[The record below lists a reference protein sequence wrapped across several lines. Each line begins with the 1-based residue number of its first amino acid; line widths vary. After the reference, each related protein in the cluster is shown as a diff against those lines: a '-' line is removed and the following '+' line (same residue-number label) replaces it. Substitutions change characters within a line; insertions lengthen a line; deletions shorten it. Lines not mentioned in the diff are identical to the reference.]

1 MMLHAAAT
9 KSTVSSALRWSSK
22 PSIIIG
28 RGSTTARRTFFTPK
42 STNYTGKKNGTFSSS
57 ADVGSNNQLVRMSST
72 LINKNIN
79 YYYYDGPCI
88 ASSAIAGGGP
98 GRSPYGNPSTMAF
111 LGLRAKSS
119 GAAFRHHI
127 EDEGDDDAD
136 VMMYDAATGGGIAA
150 SGGNRSNYQ
159 EWMVNLGR
167 GDDEWLSKPRSGEWF
182 TGLEPSICPG
192 ELYVCTILLYYYV
205 ICINHYIFLIAKT
218 ICFKFLSTI
227 NRC

>member
-1 MMLHAAAT
+1 MMLHAAAK

-22 PSIIIG
+22 PSTIIG
-28 RGSTTARRTFFTPK
+28 RGATTAARRTFFTPK
-42 STNYTGKKNGTFSSS
+42 SKTYTGKNGTFSSS

-72 LINKNIN
+72 LLNNTN
-79 YYYYDGPCI
+79 YYYYCDGPGI

-127 EDEGDDDAD
+127 EEDEGDDNADD
-136 VMMYDAATGGGIAA
+136 VMMYDAATGGGSAA
-150 SGGNRSNYQ
+150 LGGNRSNYQ

-192 ELYVCTILLYYYV
+192 ELLFISVCVIFNTLYL
-205 ICINHYIFLIAKT
+205 CIYQYISH
-218 ICFKFLSTI
+218 C
-227 NRC
+227 

>member
-1 MMLHAAAT
+1 MSGGVGHFMVLHCTLFTILLNMMLHAAAK

-22 PSIIIG
+22 PSTITG
-28 RGSTTARRTFFTPK
+28 RGATTARRTFFTPK

-57 ADVGSNNQLVRMSST
+57 AAVGSNNQLVRMSST
-72 LINKNIN
+72 LNNTIN
-79 YYYYDGPCI
+79 YYYCDGPGI

-127 EDEGDDDAD
+127 EEDEGDDADD
-136 VMMYDAATGGGIAA
+136 VMMYDAATGGGSAA
-150 SGGNRSNYQ
+150 LGGNRSNYQ

-192 ELYVCTILLYYYV
+192 ELYVCVYDIVILLCY
-205 ICINHYIFLIAKT
+205 A
-218 ICFKFLSTI
+218 
-227 NRC
+227 

>member
-1 MMLHAAAT
+1 
-9 KSTVSSALRWSSK
+9 
-22 PSIIIG
+22 
-28 RGSTTARRTFFTPK
+28 
-42 STNYTGKKNGTFSSS
+42 
-57 ADVGSNNQLVRMSST
+57 
-72 LINKNIN
+72 
-79 YYYYDGPCI
+79 
-88 ASSAIAGGGP
+88 
-98 GRSPYGNPSTMAF
+98 MAF

-136 VMMYDAATGGGIAA
+136 VMMYDAATGGGSAA

-167 GDDEWLSKPRSGEWF
+167 GDDDWLSKPRSGEWF

-192 ELYVCTILLYYYV
+192 ELYVCAILLYYYV
-205 ICINHYIFLIAKT
+205 ICIHHYIFLIAKT

>member
-1 MMLHAAAT
+1 MMLHVAAT

-57 ADVGSNNQLVRMSST
+57 AAVGSNNQLVRMSST

-127 EDEGDDDAD
+127 EDEGYDDAD

-167 GDDEWLSKPRSGEWF
+167 GSDDEWLSKPRSGEWF

-192 ELYVCTILLYYYV
+192 ELLFISVCVIVNTLYL
-205 ICINHYIFLIAKT
+205 CINHYIFLIA
-218 ICFKFLSTI
+218 
-227 NRC
+227 